1 MVNAQEYLDKNYPKD
16 QRKIITEL
24 DISNKNLEGVLDLS
38 DFVNLEELH
47 CGNNQLTNLILTSLK
62 IRKIFGSGNKLEKL
76 DFLKN
81 LSPIRLVTLRINE
94 NKFPPQDLSCFTSF
108 YNLQRL
114 FISNNS
120 FYGSLKPLRNLSKLQ
135 ELNINNTDVDGGLE
149 YLPKNFF
156 EDFLGI
162 NALASTFG
170 MTGGYFAR
178 RLIVKENGN
187 LAKQLEK
194 YRIENDSLKT
204 HDFQAW
210 RKDNDKMISNSIRE
224 ESQNL
229 QIQDESSIK
238 LNKQIGNG
246 SYGQVYKATWH
257 GQTVAVK
264 KIPAIYLSDIDK
276 EIKALKRLNHDNIIE
291 YYGEKSKDNN
301 VYLIM
306 EYAEQRSLNRWIEKN
321 ENNPHDWQLNYRFID
336 QITKGLV
343 YLHSENIIHRD
354 LKSHNILITKDNV
367 AKIADFGLAKIID
380 DSLASSGRKTKGSIR
395 WMAPE
400 VLKTG
405 KHSFKSDTYSLGM
418 IMWEIVAKNTKPFS
432 QLSNNNAV
440 MYNFCNDNLKEIIPT
455 DTPEELKK
463 IIELCW
469 QEEPSERINLIDIE
483 SQLDELIHEAVIEV
497 I

>member
-94 NKFPPQDLSCFTSF
+94 NKFPPQDLSCFSRFTK
-108 YNLQRL
+108 LERL
-114 FISNNS
+114 YISNNS

-246 SYGQVYKATWH
+246 SYGQVYKAT
-257 GQTVAVK
+257 
-264 KIPAIYLSDIDK
+264 
-276 EIKALKRLNHDNIIE
+276 
-291 YYGEKSKDNN
+291 
-301 VYLIM
+301 
-306 EYAEQRSLNRWIEKN
+306 
-321 ENNPHDWQLNYRFID
+321 
-336 QITKGLV
+336 
-343 YLHSENIIHRD
+343 
-354 LKSHNILITKDNV
+354 
-367 AKIADFGLAKIID
+367 
-380 DSLASSGRKTKGSIR
+380 
-395 WMAPE
+395 
-400 VLKTG
+400 
-405 KHSFKSDTYSLGM
+405 
-418 IMWEIVAKNTKPFS
+418 
-432 QLSNNNAV
+432 
-440 MYNFCNDNLKEIIPT
+440 
-455 DTPEELKK
+455 
-463 IIELCW
+463 
-469 QEEPSERINLIDIE
+469 
-483 SQLDELIHEAVIEV
+483 
-497 I
+497 